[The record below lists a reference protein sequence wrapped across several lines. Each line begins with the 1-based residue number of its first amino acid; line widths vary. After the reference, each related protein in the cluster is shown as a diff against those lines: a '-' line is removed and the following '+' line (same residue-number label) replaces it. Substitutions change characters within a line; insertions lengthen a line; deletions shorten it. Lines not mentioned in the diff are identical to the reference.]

1 MIPSNAAIELVNQLC
16 LINFAANLAKKT
28 ITTLLL
34 LLLCLIAQSAV
45 AAPPA
50 VASPL
55 AKLGY
60 YRQPAIHNDTVVFVA
75 EGDLWRITLNNTRA
89 ERLTTNLAEENT
101 PYISPDGKLIAFA
114 ARYEGPAE
122 VYVMPI
128 TGGLPTR
135 LTYDGDTARVQGFN
149 SAGKVLYSTQRFSGK
164 PEQRMFTIDPVTR
177 VSTPLPLAQAAE
189 GCMMGDDFI
198 FTRHPLLSDNVKN
211 YRGGTVQR
219 VWTFDGK
226 QEAQLLTR
234 EYAGISRQP
243 MCGRERIFYL
253 SDRDGTM
260 NIWSMTKRGDGATNA
275 TQHTQHRDFDIR
287 FASIS
292 SDGTR
297 IVYQRGADINVYD
310 VAIGKSTVLSISLQ
324 SDFEQ
329 MRTRWVKTPW
339 DFVTSV
345 APSPTGDRVV
355 ITARGE
361 MVVFPVGN
369 GRRVELVKDT
379 TIRARDGVFSPDGK
393 SVYAFTDATGEFEL
407 TRYPANGVGAAT
419 TLTKDATVLR
429 RSISVSP
436 DGKWVVHDDKT
447 RQLYLTDVA
456 TKRTRVIDRNPF
468 GEYGEV
474 TFSPDSRYINF
485 SKPAE
490 NQFLQ
495 LYVLEIA
502 TTKLT
507 VLTTD
512 RYDARDAVISQ
523 DGKWLYFLA
532 NRQLQTVVTGPWGQR
547 RPSPFFD
554 KQTKLYAYA
563 LDAAARWP
571 FLPRDELAPPP
582 VAKPPAEIDKSAAPY
597 AAKPSSTPAPIP
609 TSTPA
614 PAQTPTPPPKPV
626 PPIAF
631 KDVRERLYEVP
642 MPAGNYRELSTDG
655 KRLYFLSLESSDR
668 KLALRSIAIEAPNPL
683 PPSVDT
689 FIEDI
694 RSYQMTEDRK
704 KLMVR
709 RVNDVFMFDVGKAA
723 PPVPEFAKFQVNT
736 RDWMI
741 QIDPVQEW
749 KQLYADA
756 WRMHRDYFYDK
767 NMHGANWASARARYQ
782 PLLARATDRAEVS
795 DAIAQMTSE
804 VRALHSQVGAPDVR
818 RGQDTINIAG
828 LGAEFIKTTAG
839 FRVTTLHGGDSEL
852 IEERS
857 PLARAEVNIN
867 VGDTITAV
875 NGVNAADKLSMGEL
889 LRNEVDKQV
898 FLQVTTASGKL
909 RDVVVAP
916 VSPRRERE
924 LRYLS
929 WEKARAV
936 QVEEIG
942 KGRIGYLHLQAMGAN
957 DIARWTR
964 EFYPVFQRDGLIIDL
979 RHNDGGNIDSWIIE
993 QLQRRAWHFW
1003 QSRRSDQITAN
1014 QQVTFR
1020 GHVVALIDA
1029 NTYSDGET
1037 LAEGLR
1043 RLGIATLV
1051 GTTTAG
1057 AGIWL
1062 TDENR
1067 LRDNGIARAAELGSF
1082 VDNGVK
1088 SEWITEGV
1096 GIKPDIEVDNLP
1108 RSTFNGE
1115 DAQLMRALQLL
1126 QEKIAKSPIVKP
1138 TIPAFPNLSPP

>member
-1 MIPSNAAIELVNQLC
+1 MIPSNASIQLVNKLQLTNFVC
-16 LINFAANLAKKT
+16 HVTQKTTSILLI
-28 ITTLLL
+28 
-34 LLLCLIAQSAV
+34 LLLCLVVKAVV
-45 AAPPA
+45 AAPS
-50 VASPL
+50 V
-55 AKLGY
+55 KLGY
-60 YRQPAIHNDTVVFVA
+60 YRQPAIHNDTLVFVA
-75 EGDLWRITLNNTRA
+75 EGDLWRTTLSNARA
-89 ERLTTNLAEENT
+89 ERLTTNLAEEST
-101 PYISPDGKLIAFA
+101 PAISPDGKLIAFT

-122 VYVMPI
+122 IYVMPI

-135 LTYDGDTARVQGFN
+135 LTYDGDNARVQGFN
-149 SAGKVLYSTQRFSGK
+149 AAGKVLYSTTRFSGK
-164 PEQRMFTIDPVTR
+164 PEQRMFAIDPITR
-177 VSTPLPLAQAAE
+177 LSTPLPLAEAAE
-189 GCMMGDDFI
+189 GCYMGADFI
-198 FTRHPLLSDNVKN
+198 FARHPQPSDNVKN

-219 VWTFDGK
+219 IWAFDGNK
-226 QEAQLLTR
+226 EAQLLTR
-234 EYAGISRQP
+234 DYAGTSRQP
-243 MCGRERIFYL
+243 MCGATRIFYL
-253 SDRDGTM
+253 SDKDGTM
-260 NIWSMTKRGDGATNA
+260 NIWSMNKSGANA

-292 SDGTR
+292 HDGAR
-297 IVYQRGADINVYD
+297 IAYQRGADINVYD
-310 VAIGKSTVLSISLQ
+310 VATGKSDVLSISLQ

-329 MRTRWVKTPW
+329 MRARWVKTPW
-339 DFVTSV
+339 DFVTDVS
-345 APSPTGDRVV
+345 PSPTGDRIV

-361 MVVFPVGN
+361 LVVFPVGN
-369 GRRVELVKDT
+369 GRRVELIKDT
-379 TIRARDGVFSPDGK
+379 TIRAREGIFSHDGK
-393 SVYAFTDATGEFEL
+393 SVYAFTDETGEFEL
-407 TRYPANGVGAAT
+407 ARYPANGVGAT
-419 TLTKDATVLR
+419 TSLTKNATVLR
-429 RSISVSP
+429 RGISASP

-456 TKRTRVIDRNPF
+456 TSITRVVDRNEF
-468 GEYGEV
+468 GEYGDI
-474 TFSPDSRYINF
+474 TFSPDSRYITF
-485 SKPAE
+485 SKPAQ

-512 RYDARDAVISQ
+512 RYDARDAIFSQ
-523 DGKWLYFLA
+523 DGKWLYFMA

-582 VAKPPAEIDKSAAPY
+582 PPSPTSPPSPPISKPTTESDKSAQLTT
-597 AAKPSSTPAPIP
+597 AAKVSPPSTP
-609 TSTPA
+609 
-614 PAQTPTPPPKPV
+614 PTPPPTPV
-626 PPIAF
+626 SATAF
-631 KDVRERLYEVP
+631 NEIRERLYEVP
-642 MPAGNYRELSTDG
+642 MPAGNYRDLSTDG
-655 KRLYFLSLESSDR
+655 KRLYFISQESSDR
-668 KLALRSIAIEAPNPL
+668 KNALRSIAIEAPNPL
-683 PPSVDT
+683 PPTVDT

-694 RSYQMTEDRK
+694 REYKLTLDRK

-709 RVNDVFMFDVGKAA
+709 RLNDVFMFDVGKVA
-723 PPVPEFAKFQVNT
+723 PPAPDFVKFQVNT

-749 KQLYADA
+749 KQLFVDA

-767 NMHGANWASARARYQ
+767 NMHGADWATARSRYQ

-795 DAIAQMTSE
+795 DVIAQMTSE
-804 VRALHSQVGAPDVR
+804 VRALHSQVGTPDVR
-818 RGQDTINIAG
+818 RSQDAIEIG
-828 LGAEFIKTTAG
+828 SLGAEFIKIAEG
-839 FRVTTLHGGDSEL
+839 FRVVNLFGGDAEL

-867 VGDTITAV
+867 VGDTITSV
-875 NGVNAADKLSMGEL
+875 NGVNAADKISMGEL

-898 FLQVTTASGKL
+898 LLEVTTQNGKK
-909 RDVVVAP
+909 RQVVVTP
-916 VSPRRERE
+916 VAPRRERE

-929 WEKARAV
+929 WEKSRAV
-936 QVEEIG
+936 EVDKVGQ
-942 KGRIGYLHLQAMGAN
+942 GRIGYVHLQAMGPN

-964 EFYPVFQRDGLIIDL
+964 EFYPVFQREGLIIDL
-979 RHNDGGNIDSWIIE
+979 RHNNGGNIDSWIIE

-1037 LAEGLR
+1037 LAQGLR

-1051 GTTTAG
+1051 GKTTAG

-1082 VDNGVK
+1082 VNDGVK

-1096 GIKPDIEVDNLP
+1096 GVKPDIEVDNLP
-1108 RSTFNGE
+1108 LSTFNGQ

-1126 QEKIAKSPIVKP
+1126 NEKIAKSPIVKP
-1138 TIPAFPNLSPP
+1138 TIPAFPNLSQP

>member
-1 MIPSNAAIELVNQLC
+1 MIPSNAPIQLVNKLQRANFVSHVTHKKISIL
-16 LINFAANLAKKT
+16 LI
-28 ITTLLL
+28 
-34 LLLCLIAQSAV
+34 LLLCLVVEVVV
-45 AAPPA
+45 AAPL
-50 VASPL
+50 V
-55 AKLGY
+55 KLGY
-60 YRQPAIHNDTVVFVA
+60 YRQPAIHNDTLVFVA
-75 EGDLWRITLNNTRA
+75 EGDLWRTTLNNARA
-89 ERLTTNLAEENT
+89 ERLTTNLAEEST
-101 PYISPDGKLIAFA
+101 PAISPDGKLIAFT

-135 LTYDGDTARVQGFN
+135 LTYDGDNARVQGFN
-149 SAGKVLYSTQRFSGK
+149 AAGKVLYSTTRFSDK
-164 PEQRMFTIDPVTR
+164 PEQRMFAIDPVTR
-177 VSTPLPLAQAAE
+177 ISTPLPLAEAAE
-189 GCMMGDDFI
+189 GCYMGEDFI
-198 FTRHPLLSDNVKN
+198 FARHPQMSDNVKN

-219 VWTFDGK
+219 IWAFDGK

-234 EYAGISRQP
+234 EYVGTSRQP

-253 SDRDGTM
+253 SDKDGTM
-260 NIWSMTKRGDGATNA
+260 NIWSMNKSGANA

-292 SDGTR
+292 SDGAR
-297 IVYQRGADINVYD
+297 IAYQRGADINVYD
-310 VAIGKSTVLSISLQ
+310 VATGKSDVLSISLQ

-329 MRTRWVKTPW
+329 MRARWIKTPW
-339 DFVTSV
+339 DFVTDVS
-345 APSPTGDRVV
+345 PSPTGDRVV

-361 MVVFPVGN
+361 LVVFPVGN

-379 TIRARDGVFSPDGK
+379 TIRARDGIFSHDGK
-393 SVYAFTDATGEFEL
+393 SVYAFTDETGEFEL
-407 TRYPANGVGAAT
+407 TRYPANGVGATT
-419 TLTKDATVLR
+419 TLTKNATVLR
-429 RSISVSP
+429 RGISVSP

-447 RQLYLTDVA
+447 RQLYLTDLA
-456 TKRTRVIDRNPF
+456 TSITRVIDRNEF
-468 GEYGEV
+468 GEYGDI
-474 TFSPDSRYINF
+474 TFSPDSRYITF
-485 SKPAE
+485 SKPAQ

-495 LYVLEIA
+495 LYVIEIA

-507 VLTTD
+507 TLTTD
-512 RYDARDAVISQ
+512 RYDARDAVFSQ
-523 DGKWLYFLA
+523 DGKWLYFMA
-532 NRQLQTVVTGPWGQR
+532 NRQLQTVVTEPWGQR

-571 FLPRDELAPPP
+571 FLPRDELAPPQS
-582 VAKPPAEIDKSAAPY
+582 AKPPTDADKFATPNATKAASVP
-597 AAKPSSTPAPIP
+597 PLMPP
-609 TSTPA
+609 
-614 PAQTPTPPPKPV
+614 PTPPPAPV
-626 PPIAF
+626 APIAF
-631 KDVRERLYEVP
+631 NDVRDRLYEVP
-642 MPAGNYRELSTDG
+642 MPAGNYRDLSTDG
-655 KRLYFLSLESSDR
+655 KRLYFLSQETSDR
-668 KLALRSIAIEAPNPL
+668 KNTLRSIAIEAPNPL
-683 PPSVDT
+683 PPTVDT

-694 RSYQMTEDRK
+694 RSYKMTEDRK

-709 RVNDVFMFDVGKAA
+709 RLNDIFVFDVGKAA
-723 PPVPEFAKFQVNT
+723 PPALEFAKFQVNT

-749 KQLYADA
+749 KQLFVDA

-767 NMHGANWASARARYQ
+767 NMHGANWATARTRYQ

-795 DAIAQMTSE
+795 DVIAQMTSE
-804 VRALHSQVGAPDVR
+804 VRALHSQVSAPDVR
-818 RGQDTINIAG
+818 RSQDTIEIGG
-828 LGAEFIKTTAG
+828 LGAQFTKTVDG
-839 FRVTTLHGGDSEL
+839 FRVVNLFGGDTEL

-867 VGDTITAV
+867 VGDTITSV
-875 NGVNAADKLSMGEL
+875 NGVNAVDKISMGEL
-889 LRNEVDKQV
+889 LRNEVEKQV
-898 FLQVTTASGKL
+898 LLQVTTQGGKK
-909 RDVVVAP
+909 RQVVVAP
-916 VSPRRERE
+916 VTPRRERE

-929 WEKARAV
+929 WEKSRALEV
-936 QVEEIG
+936 DKVGQ
-942 KGRIGYLHLQAMGAN
+942 GRIGYVHLQAMGAN

-979 RHNDGGNIDSWIIE
+979 RHNNGGNIDSWIIE

-1003 QSRRSDQITAN
+1003 QSRRTDQITAN

-1037 LAEGLR
+1037 LAQGLR

-1051 GTTTAG
+1051 GKTTAG

-1082 VDNGVK
+1082 VDDGVK
-1088 SEWITEGV
+1088 SDWITEGV
-1096 GIKPDIEVDNLP
+1096 GVKPDIEVDNLP
-1108 RSTFNGE
+1108 MSSFNGQ

-1126 QEKIAKSPIVKP
+1126 NEKIARSPIVKP
-1138 TIPAFPNLSPP
+1138 TIPAFPNLSQQ